1 MFHNEYYLGYRKNCF
16 CRLFRSNICLYF
28 GILVAK
34 LQQNSESE
42 TKIDVAILKK
52 DVAKMKRTEKQDVT
66 RMRVRP
72 ASDAFQL
79 FFYERDAIKSV
90 GELPM
95 NFTKLR

>member
-1 MFHNEYYLGYRKNCF
+1 
-16 CRLFRSNICLYF
+16 
-28 GILVAK
+28 
-34 LQQNSESE
+34 
-42 TKIDVAILKK
+42 
-52 DVAKMKRTEKQDVT
+52 MKRAEKQDVT